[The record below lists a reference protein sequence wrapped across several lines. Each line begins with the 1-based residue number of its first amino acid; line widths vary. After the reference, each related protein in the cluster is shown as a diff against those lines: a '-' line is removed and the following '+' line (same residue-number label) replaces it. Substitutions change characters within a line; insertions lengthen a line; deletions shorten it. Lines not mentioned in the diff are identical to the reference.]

1 MIATALAI
9 LFGAA
14 AAHKARHAA
23 RFHAQLADYRLLP
36 TALVTPVGW
45 FLTVVE
51 AGTAAALLAP
61 GLRPW
66 AGAVAVTLLLGYAG
80 AIAINLL
87 LRGRSHVDCGCGDVP
102 LLLSRW
108 LLIRNGLLAAGA
120 ATLTL
125 STSERVLTSADLA
138 IALVGLPALLLAYR
152 TVEQLLENAS
162 RLREWRVSGD

>member
-1 MIATALAI
+1 MIAAALAI

-14 AAHKARHAA
+14 ALHKARHAA

-45 FLTVVE
+45 FLTLVE

-80 AIAINLL
+80 AIAVNLL
-87 LRGRSHVDCGCGDVP
+87 WGRSHVDCGCGDAP
-102 LLLSRW
+102 LLLSGW
-108 LLIRNGLLAAGA
+108 LLIRNGLLATGA

-138 IALVGLPALLLAYR
+138 VALVGLPALLLAYR